1 MFKMV
6 KTLTTWWP
14 VKVYEPN
21 PEKPGTFSEFEFEI
35 EFEIIDRDEAKKLDD
50 EREAIFAEGA
60 ADTGPDKIR
69 STQEKLDALQV
80 REFQRVTRNWRGIV
94 DDDDK
99 VFPFT
104 NENLLVALKRQHIR
118 EGINVAYSEAIATGK
133 ARLGN

>member
-21 PEKPGTFSEFEFEI
+21 PEKPGTFSEFAFEI
-35 EFEIIDRDEAKKLDD
+35 EFEIIDRDEVKTFDD
-50 EREAIFAEGA
+50 ERSAIFAEAA
-60 ADTGPDKIR
+60 ADTGPDKLR
-69 STQEKLDALQV
+69 TTQEKLDALQL
-80 REFQRVTRNWRGIV
+80 REFQRVTRNWRGVIGA
-94 DDDDK
+94 DDN

-104 NENLLVALKRQHIR
+104 NENLLVALKRDHIR
-118 EGINVAYSEAIATGK
+118 EGINEAYKQAIATGK